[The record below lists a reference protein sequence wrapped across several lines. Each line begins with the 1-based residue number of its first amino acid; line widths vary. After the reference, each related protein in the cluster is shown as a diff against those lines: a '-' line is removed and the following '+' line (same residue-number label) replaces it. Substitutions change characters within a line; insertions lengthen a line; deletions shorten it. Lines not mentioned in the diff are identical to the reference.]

1 MVMAGLAKRLGERAF
16 NGRGEAVAE
25 AINGFVGG
33 QAAAFQAIRER
44 IDLVDMVIDIR
55 DARIPLSSTNASLQ
69 DIISRKRRL
78 VLLNKM
84 DLADRSVM
92 PNWTRYFEQCNEC
105 CYFANAHNK
114 DGMKKLLHYLQAQL
128 NGIISKKPAV
138 LVMAVGIPN
147 IGKSALINS
156 LHQIAR
162 TRFPDWTPP

>member
-1 MVMAGLAKRLGERAF
+1 
-16 NGRGEAVAE
+16 
-25 AINGFVGG
+25 
-33 QAAAFQAIRER
+33 
-44 IDLVDMVIDIR
+44 
-55 DARIPLSSTNASLQ
+55 
-69 DIISRKRRL
+69 
-78 VLLNKM
+78 M

-162 TRFPDWTPP
+162 TRFPSLEKLKRETLGPLPCVTEDIKGFKI